1 MQYIINS
8 NGIVLFI
15 DNKPLKFERGS
26 VQYAKILEKFDLPEA
41 EQDAAIREVIQKTS
55 PNAEKNGFKISPN
68 TVSYL
73 GEELPQSLADKVRAI
88 HEEGLPLSL
97 FEKFWQNLQLN
108 PSSSSVRELYEFL
121 AYKELPLTE
130 DGCFLAY
137 KGLDKEFWSIS
148 GNKETKVI
156 KGQVNPQGNIFNG
169 VGEKIEVRRWDV
181 DDNRSNHCSFGLH
194 VGSLDY
200 ARGFARG
207 TVVVVKI
214 NPKDV
219 VSVPN
224 DCNCQKCR
232 VSAYEVVSIFEQE
245 ITAPVVDSENKPVE
259 DESNS
264 QRSEFISRVEKY
276 LLNKTNKGLSEVSV
290 RSIRNS
296 FSPSYPDINRVFD
309 ALGSLGYFWYE
320 TDEGLMVDVSSGD
333 QEQEPLDEDMLND

>member
-1 MQYIINS
+1 
-8 NGIVLFI
+8 
-15 DNKPLKFERGS
+15 
-26 VQYAKILEKFDLPEA
+26 
-41 EQDAAIREVIQKTS
+41 
-55 PNAEKNGFKISPN
+55 
-68 TVSYL
+68 L
-73 GEELPQSLADKVRAI
+73 GEELPESLADKVRDI

-97 FEKFWQNLQLN
+97 FEKFWENLQLN

-121 AYKELPLTE
+121 SYKELPLTE

-137 KGLDKEFWSIS
+137 KGLDSDFWSIS

-156 KGQVNPQGNIFNG
+156 SGEVNSSGNIFNG

-181 DDNRSNHCSFGLH
+181 DDNRDNHCSFGLH

-200 ARGFARG
+200 ARGFSQG

-245 ITAPVVDSENKPVE
+245 ITAPVVDADNNPIE
-259 DESNS
+259 DESNAN
-264 QRSEFISRVEKY
+264 RSEFIDRVERY
-276 LLNKTNKGLSEVSV
+276 LETKHEKGFDKVSI

-296 FSPSYPDINRVFD
+296 FSPEYPDLNRVLD
-309 ALGSLGYFWYE
+309 ALETLGYFWTE
-320 TDEGLMVDVSSGD
+320 TDEGVMVNLG
-333 QEQEPLDEDMLND
+333 EQW